1 MPWLDS
7 QLRILV
13 GLDRQLL
20 RHGQLGDHVGVPLI
34 AFDSQVH
41 VAVRA
46 QVLDADHPARKRS
59 ALEALPFSGQVH
71 VFGAEAD
78 KPAVARD
85 QVHRRRAD
93 ESGYES
99 VRRPVIDLIRRSYL
113 LQPAEVQDG
122 DPVAEPHRLDLVV
135 RDVDGRGGQ
144 ALLELLELEA
154 RRGAELGVEV
164 GERLVEQEDL
174 RLADERA
181 GERDSLTLAA

>member
-1 MPWLDS
+1 M
-7 QLRILV
+7 
-13 GLDRQLL
+13 
-20 RHGQLGDHVGVPLI
+20 
-34 AFDSQVH
+34 
-41 VAVRA
+41 
-46 QVLDADHPARKRS
+46 
-59 ALEALPFSGQVH
+59 
-71 VFGAEAD
+71 
-78 KPAVARD
+78 
-85 QVHRRRAD
+85 
-93 ESGYES
+93 
-99 VRRPVIDLIRRSYL
+99 IDLIRRSYL